1 MPDEALLDFSFER
14 ALHDRVRPLE
24 LLIPGDDLD
33 ETGPLLVRL
42 VEGKVPIHVENH
54 RRRDKRHEAVAH
66 VVQGSLLAQAIAEPR
81 PPLVERR
88 GKSAIAK
95 LLALGGDVEHV
106 RDKRVRHAL
115 LVVEDV
121 ARRYSPVDRRTHRAL
136 GLAHHHQEPV
146 DVEDEVETLHVG
158 DRGAAHRV
166 GHLPHAVAEVVLRM
180 RHVEE
185 VNRRRLVL
193 GTARE

>member
-1 MPDEALLDFSFER
+1 M
-14 ALHDRVRPLE
+14 
-24 LLIPGDDLD
+24 
-33 ETGPLLVRL
+33 
-42 VEGKVPIHVENH
+42 PIHVENH

-66 VVQGSLLAQAIAEPR
+66 VIQGPLLAQTIAEPR
-81 PPLVERR
+81 SPLVERR
-88 GKSAIAK
+88 GKPAITK

-115 LVVEDV
+115 LVIEDV
-121 ARRYSPVDRRTHRAL
+121 AGRDRPIDRRTHRAL
-136 GLAHHHQEPV
+136 GLAHHHREPV
-146 DVEDEVETLHVG
+146 DVEDEVETLQVG
-158 DRGAAHRV
+158 HRGATHRIA
-166 GHLPHAVAEVVLRM
+166 HLPHAVAEVVLRM